1 MSNST
6 PRSNS
11 NHGRPAKPRP
21 KAEAMKSLQ
30 YLIFDDEKP
39 DDWVQDV
46 WGMSSMLGDTAAK
59 LLEAFEAMAERCPD
73 EAFDQLVRKFEQAVA
88 DRENPPEGDRR
99 NHIKN

>member
-6 PRSNS
+6 PNSSSSTGSNA
-11 NHGRPAKPRP
+11 NPRP
-21 KAEAMKSLQ
+21 KVEAMKSLQ

-59 LLEAFEAMAERCPD
+59 LLEAFEAVVERCPD
-73 EAFDQLVRKFEQAVA
+73 ESFDQLVQKFEKAVA
-88 DRENPPEGDRR
+88 EQDRR
-99 NHIKN
+99 

>member
-1 MSNST
+1 MPNST
-6 PRSNS
+6 PNPNSSNGKPAQGRS
-11 NHGRPAKPRP
+11 

-59 LLEAFEAMAERCPD
+59 LLEAFEAVVERCPD
-73 EAFDQLVRKFEQAVA
+73 ESFDQLVRKFEKAVA
-88 DRENPPEGDRR
+88 EQE
-99 NHIKN
+99 HQ

>member
-1 MSNST
+1 MPNST
-6 PRSNS
+6 PHSSNGS
-11 NHGRPAKPRP
+11 NAKPRS

-59 LLEAFEAMAERCPD
+59 LLEAFEAVVDRCPQD
-73 EAFDQLVRKFEQAVA
+73 DFDQLVRKFEKAVA
-88 DRENPPEGDRR
+88 DQQHP
-99 NHIKN
+99 

>member
-1 MSNST
+1 MSNPT
-6 PRSNS
+6 PNS
-11 NHGRPAKPRP
+11 GAHNGANAKPRP

-59 LLEAFEAMAERCPD
+59 LLEAFEAVVERCPD
-73 EAFDQLVRKFEQAVA
+73 ESFDQLVRKFEKAVA
-88 DRENPPEGDRR
+88 EQEQL
-99 NHIKN
+99 